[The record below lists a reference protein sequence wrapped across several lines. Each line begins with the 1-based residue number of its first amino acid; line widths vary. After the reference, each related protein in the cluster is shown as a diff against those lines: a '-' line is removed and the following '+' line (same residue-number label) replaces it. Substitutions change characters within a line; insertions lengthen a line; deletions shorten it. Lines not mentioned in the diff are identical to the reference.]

1 MNKIILLLSI
11 LIFTSNVNAFDYKR
25 CMDVNIEKTDIDGMK
40 EIISQVMQLEEVG
53 RVEDVNF
60 LALGYLYSTV
70 AAYSTGFD
78 TARVILM
85 AAKFTNK
92 ESEINSRD
100 VFKILSNYFVKAL
113 EGYSDS
119 INKNIVFVKN
129 QSIRDDLKVI
139 NRKNALLLK
148 KLAPC
153 SN

>member
-1 MNKIILLLSI
+1 
-11 LIFTSNVNAFDYKR
+11 
-25 CMDVNIEKTDIDGMK
+25 MDVNIERSDNSGMK
-40 EIISQVMQLEEVG
+40 EVLTQVIQLDKVG
-53 RVEDVNF
+53 KSEDVNF
-60 LALGYLYSTV
+60 ETLAYMSTTV
-70 AAYSTGFD
+70 NAFYIGFE
-78 TARVILM
+78 TARTILLS
-85 AAKFTNK
+85 AKFTNK
-92 ESEINSRD
+92 ESVINSRD